1 MNGDA
6 VPRRLLFVIP
16 VAAFLALAAVIAA
29 YMLSGTDPRVV
40 PSALLNKPVPTFV
53 LPALDGRERGLT
65 TADLKGRV
73 AVVNVFASWCV
84 PCLAEHPQI
93 MALAADKDLALV
105 GINYKDKAADA
116 EGWLKRLG
124 DPFRQIG
131 ADRDGRVSIDW
142 GVYGVPETF
151 VIDRGG
157 TIRYKH
163 VGPITPHD
171 LKATILPIIESL
183 KK

>member
-1 MNGDA
+1 MT
-6 VPRRLLFVIP
+6 RRLLFILP
-16 VAAFLALAAVIAA
+16 VVAFLALAAIIAA
-29 YMLSGTDPRVV
+29 YMLSGTDPRIV
-40 PSALLNKPVPTFV
+40 PSALLDKPVPTFV
-53 LPALDGRERGLT
+53 LPAIDGKPGGLS
-65 TADLKGRV
+65 TADLKGKV
-73 AVVNVFASWCV
+73 SVVNVFASWCV
-84 PCLAEHPQI
+84 PCLAEHSQI
-93 MALAADKDLALV
+93 MTLAEDKDIAVV

-124 DPFRQIG
+124 DPFRHIG

-151 VIDRGG
+151 FIDKGG

-163 VGPITPHD
+163 VGPITPQD
-171 LKATILPIIESL
+171 LKTTILPIIASL

>member
-1 MNGDA
+1 MS
-6 VPRRLLFVIP
+6 RRLLFILP
-16 VAAFLALAAVIAA
+16 ALGFLALAAVIAA

-53 LPALDGRERGLT
+53 LPTIDGKPGGLS
-65 TADLKGRV
+65 TADLKGKV

-93 MALAADKDLALV
+93 MTIAEDKDIEVV
-105 GINYKDKAADA
+105 GINYKDKPADA

-124 DPFRQIG
+124 DPFRHVG

-151 VIDRGG
+151 FIDRGG

-163 VGPITPHD
+163 VGPITPED
-171 LKATILPIIESL
+171 LKATILPIIASL